1 MIAATQEAQAR
12 QSLKEDDLAAPRID
26 LDGEVVDLLDE
37 PLSPSQAA
45 PQHEGFTKLPR
56 EDPRTVAEAVAA
68 ILDAPI
74 PELPA
79 LLAEVVRLQSATRR
93 IREANLSAEEQDR
106 LLEHLG
112 PRIKQAAVPELA
124 LRAVL
129 AELDDPEAPPL
140 PPPRWEQDQ
149 RRLRRENYET
159 CPCCQSPIAIEE
171 ELKAYERRRTQAR
184 DEAEIRKSALPLVG
198 QR

>member
-1 MIAATQEAQAR
+1 MIT
-12 QSLKEDDLAAPRID
+12 
-26 LDGEVVDLLDE
+26 GGLL
-37 PLSPSQAA
+37 
-45 PQHEGFTKLPR
+45 R
-56 EDPRTVAEAVAA
+56 EDPRAVAEAVAA
-68 ILDAPI
+68 ILDAPL
-74 PELPA
+74 PELPVP
-79 LLAEVVRLQSATRR
+79 LAEVVRLQSAARR
-93 IREANLSAEEQDR
+93 IREASLPAEEQDR
-106 LLEHLG
+106 LLQHLR

-129 AELDDPEAPPL
+129 RELDDPEAPPL

-159 CPCCQSPIAIEE
+159 CPCCQSSIATEA

-184 DEAEIRKSALPLVG
+184 DEAEIRKNALPLAGV